1 MKVSLGFA
9 LAGLVCAAICALQL
23 RGFGEIL
30 GWKWLLAGVSNRWGS
45 SWLIQARCLGPWMLH
60 RICASRNIESP
71 WNMLYHLGGNGPWIT
86 KLDGTL
92 HEDVEPPMGCKVE
105 QAHMVSGI

>member
-1 MKVSLGFA
+1 
-9 LAGLVCAAICALQL
+9 
-23 RGFGEIL
+23 
-30 GWKWLLAGVSNRWGS
+30 
-45 SWLIQARCLGPWMLH
+45 
-60 RICASRNIESP
+60 
-71 WNMLYHLGGNGPWIT
+71 MLYHLGGNGPWIT